1 MTIYDWFV
9 GSARKPMAPQGLVH
23 ALGFRSEQGLL
34 ALVTCDLHDIAGIDA
49 TAITAHITLHPI
61 EPVEVI
67 LVANNSHAG
76 TNYAT
81 LSPAIQHQVVHAI
94 VDAIID
100 ALTFGCPAT
109 MRVLPHALQWRK
121 FDEQPIATLT
131 IHPHHQHIDTTL
143 HQQLSH
149 DCGDPVL
156 MVRHAGDDN
165 AWDST
170 TIAAQFATCSATPVT
185 TVAWRHHAGCWVLT
199 INQTAI
205 GIVPGTLST
214 PPSWTHHL
222 LSTRPRQP
230 LTPAQITTTLTFLHE
245 VSSDVSPN

>member
-1 MTIYDWFV
+1 
-9 GSARKPMAPQGLVH
+9 
-23 ALGFRSEQGLL
+23 
-34 ALVTCDLHDIAGIDA
+34 LHDIAGIDT

-67 LVANNSHAG
+67 LVANSSQAAAD
-76 TNYAT
+76 YAT
-81 LSPAIQHQVVHAI
+81 LNPTTQHHGVHAI

-131 IHPHHQHIDTTL
+131 IHPHQQAIDTTL

-156 MVRHAGDDN
+156 MARHAGDD
-165 AWDST
+165 ATWDST
-170 TIAAQFATCSATPVT
+170 TIGPQFAACNATPVT
-185 TVAWRHHAGCWVLT
+185 TVAWRHHDGCWVLT

-205 GIVPGTLST
+205 GIIPGTLST
-214 PPSWTHHL
+214 PPSWAHHL

-230 LTPAQITTTLTFLHE
+230 LTPAQITTTLLFLHE
-245 VSSDVSPN
+245 VTHDVSPD